1 MQRYD
6 IHMLHYPTQIGYQPL
21 GPRPSVGHHIG
32 QQKLLINSGS
42 LDLAA
47 SPPLPPP
54 PTALP
59 LPQSSALTTSAST
72 FLFEALNNSNTSTT
86 AVESSLLTLPPPPPP
101 SILASVSH
109 LNSSQAMDCDDSN
122 SNSNSSTLA
131 SSFSYK
137 DPASML
143 LSGSS
148 DPGAAVQHLF
158 NRKSLHHH
166 PISIL
171 QSSASTTNLNMTP
184 MSGGELSLL
193 SVAGNNA
200 RIGVAP
206 LNNSLLSGHSSGG
219 GSSNN
224 INNSSSSTAS
234 SSSVSASSSSGSGAG
249 PPAVDPLTPLSE
261 PARLQFFEQLMYFK
275 KIDKPHE
282 TTSGTLLHSSLQ
294 QPPSN

>member
-32 QQKLLINSGS
+32 QQKLLLSSGS
-42 LDLAA
+42 LDQAA

-54 PTALP
+54 PAALP
-59 LPQSSALTTSAST
+59 LPQSSAST
-72 FLFEALNNSNTSTT
+72 FLFEGLNNSSSEHCTS
-86 AVESSLLTLPPPPPP
+86 AVGSSSLALPPPPPP
-101 SILASVSH
+101 SILASVSQ
-109 LNSSQAMDCDDSN
+109 LNSTQAMDCDDSNSN

-143 LSGSS
+143 LSGAS
-148 DPGAAVQHLF
+148 DPAAAVQHLF

-193 SVAGNNA
+193 SVTGTTQ
-200 RIGVAP
+200 RIGVPP
-206 LNNSLLSGHSSGG
+206 LNSSLLSGHSSGG
-219 GSSNN
+219 DSSNN

-234 SSSVSASSSSGSGAG
+234 SSSVSASSSSGSGGGAA
-249 PPAVDPLTPLSE
+249 AVNPLGSLSD

-275 KIDKPHE
+275 KIEKPHE
-282 TTSGTLLHSSLQ
+282 STSATLLHSSLQ